1 MNDAINSFYKCVSN
15 NLLGSERNKF
25 RNVCYY
31 LLEKYYVSH
40 VCAFNLNE
48 LIDYFKDSFV
58 VLQILNYCAYNKEGD
73 LYYINFDSI
82 YKIEKYLNSSF
93 NLL

>member
-48 LIDYFKDSFV
+48 LIDYFKDFFI
-58 VLQILNYCAYNKEGD
+58 VLQFFNYCAIKKVI
-73 LYYINFDSI
+73 YIILILQYIQNR
-82 YKIEKYLNSSF
+82 KIPKF
-93 NLL
+93 FF